1 MTPRL
6 ETGVDLLD
14 RRLNGGVPNGS
25 ITALL
30 SPPASQSELLL
41 YEFASVRPTLYIST
55 VRAADAVRDVMAQVE
70 MGHDD
75 VVVTS
80 VDTDALVAET
90 LELVGALPDASTLI
104 VDPIGAFERL
114 SRGEYR
120 EFLIELRRRLADAN
134 AVGFFNC
141 LTGHETS
148 PRRETTE
155 YVADVVFRLTT
166 DRRGE
171 SVENYLTVPK
181 YRGGEALEDVLKL
194 SLTTE
199 VDVDISRNLV

>member
-1 MTPRL
+1 MTRSL
-6 ETGVDLLD
+6 ETGIDLLD
-14 RRLNGGVPNGS
+14 RRLNGGVPAGS

-30 SPPASQSELLL
+30 SSPASQSELLL
-41 YEFASVRPTLYIST
+41 YELASVRPTLYMTT
-55 VRAADAVRDVMAQVE
+55 VRTPEDVRAVLGRVQPK
-70 MGHDD
+70 HQD

-80 VDTDALVAET
+80 IDTDALVGEA
-90 LELVGALPDASTLI
+90 LELVEVLPDESALV

-114 SRGEYR
+114 PREEYQT
-120 EFLIELRRRLADAN
+120 FLNELRGRLEDAN
-134 AVGFFNC
+134 AVGFFHC
-141 LTGHETS
+141 LTGRDVPPVRS
-148 PRRETTE
+148 TTE
-155 YVADVVFRLTT
+155 YAADLVFRLTT

-181 YRGGEALEDVLKL
+181 YRGGQALEDVLKL